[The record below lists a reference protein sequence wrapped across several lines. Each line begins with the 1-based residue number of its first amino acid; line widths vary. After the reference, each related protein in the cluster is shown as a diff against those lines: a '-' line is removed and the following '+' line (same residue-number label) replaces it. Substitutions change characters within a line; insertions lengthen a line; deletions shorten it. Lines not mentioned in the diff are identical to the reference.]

1 MMTQQNDPNLDPNPD
16 RRQHMMTQQNDPNLD
31 PNLDPANDNGGA
43 IAPASRA
50 NALAS
55 TALTALAATF
65 KNVDTTSIG
74 GRPTRPILQFKSREG
89 GIFVFGTRRT
99 IPEPDSLWAVNPAS
113 FRLGWVCWGDGTK
126 PLGERLVSIGE
137 PLPDVTQLPDK
148 GFPWQQGMA
157 VDLKC
162 VSGTDAGTE
171 VVFKTNT
178 EGGKGEVIRLIEAVR
193 DRLNGGQHDDKVSP
207 IVRLENSSYP
217 HPQYGKTWIPVLP
230 VADWMSLD
238 GPPPV
243 SEPVS
248 PPPTEQPR
256 RRRVG

>member
-1 MMTQQNDPNLDPNPD
+1 MSNDPNLDPD
-16 RRQHMMTQQNDPNLD
+16 LD
-31 PNLDPANDNGGA
+31 HANDNGGA
-43 IAPASRA
+43 IAPASKGSL
-50 NALAS
+50 LAS

-113 FRLGWVCWGDGTK
+113 FRWGWVCWGDGTK

-178 EGGKGEVIRLIEAVR
+178 EGGKGEVIRLIEAVK
-193 DRLNGGQHDDKVSP
+193 DRLGGQHEGRVSP
-207 IVRLENSSYP
+207 IVQLKNSSYP
-217 HPQYGKTWIPVLP
+217 HSQYGKTWIPVLT

>member
-1 MMTQQNDPNLDPNPD
+1 MTKQNLNPNP
-16 RRQHMMTQQNDPNLD
+16 
-31 PNLDPANDNGGA
+31 DPANDNSGA
-43 IAPASRA
+43 VAPALKAS
-50 NALAS
+50 ALAS

-113 FRLGWVCWGDGTK
+113 FLWGWVCWGDGNKT
-126 PLGERLVSIGE
+126 LGGKLVSIGE

-148 GFPWQQGMA
+148 GFPWQEEMA

>member
-1 MMTQQNDPNLDPNPD
+1 MNTRNNPNLDPNPD
-16 RRQHMMTQQNDPNLD
+16 
-31 PNLDPANDNGGA
+31 PANDNGRA
-43 IAPASRA
+43 IAPAPKAS
-50 NALAS
+50 ALAS

-65 KNVDTTSIG
+65 KTVDTTSIG
-74 GRPTRPILQFKSREG
+74 GRPIHPLMQFKSREG
-89 GIFVFGTRRT
+89 GIWAFGQRRT
-99 IPEPDSLWAVNPAS
+99 IPEPNSLWAVNPAS
-113 FRLGWVCWGDGTK
+113 FLWGWVCWGDGNKT
-126 PLGERLVSIGE
+126 LGEKLVSIGE
-137 PLPDVTQLPDK
+137 PLPDVTKLPDT
-148 GFPWQQGMA
+148 GFPWQQQMA
-157 VDLKC
+157 VSLKC

-217 HPQYGKTWIPVLP
+217 HPQYGKTWIPVLA

-243 SEPVS
+243 SEPAS
-248 PPPTEQPR
+248 PPPPPEQPG
-256 RRRVG
+256 RRRVA

>member
-1 MMTQQNDPNLDPNPD
+1 LK
-16 RRQHMMTQQNDPNLD
+16 
-31 PNLDPANDNGGA
+31 
-43 IAPASRA
+43 AS
-50 NALAS
+50 ALAS
-55 TALTALAATF
+55 TALAALAATF
-65 KNVDTTSIG
+65 KTVDTTSIG
-74 GRPTRPILQFKSREG
+74 GRPVQPLMQFKSREG
-89 GIFVFGTRRT
+89 GIWAFGGRRT

-113 FRLGWVCWGDGTK
+113 FQWGWVCWGDSGK
-126 PLGERLVSIGE
+126 ILGEKLVPISQ
-137 PLPDVTQLPDK
+137 PLPDVMELPDK
-148 GFPWQQGMA
+148 GFPWQQEMA
-157 VDLKC
+157 VSLKC
-162 VSGTDAGTE
+162 VSGTDAGRE

-193 DRLNGGQHDDKVSP
+193 DRLNGQHEGRVSP

-230 VADWMSLD
+230 VADWMLLD